1 MFPVAGLNATQQS
14 YADVIFR
21 EFAAVG
27 YPPEVGAAAV
37 VNAYAESALN
47 PSAIGD
53 GGKSV
58 GLFQLHEK
66 GGGAGL
72 TTAQRQ
78 DPVINTRRI
87 IEEAGRAWGFRA
99 IAFTTSDI
107 PTLAAAF
114 STYVERPSD
123 KAGEETRRRA
133 LAQRLFPNGTPTTKW
148 YAQNAPTITQPPAD
162 ARSTYWWVALAALA
176 IVSVATLLGSEDSD
190 HGGQA

>member
-1 MFPVAGLNATQQS
+1 MVPVAGLNATQQS
-14 YADVIFR
+14 YADIIFR

-27 YPPEVGAAAV
+27 YPPEIGAAAV

-47 PSAIGD
+47 PNAVGD

-72 TTAQRQ
+72 TVEQRK

-87 IEEAGRAWGFRA
+87 IEEANRAWSFRA

-107 PTLAAAF
+107 PTIAAAF
-114 STYVERPSD
+114 STYVERPAD
-123 KAGEETRRRA
+123 KAGEEVRRRA
-133 LAQRLFPNGTPTTKW
+133 LAQRLFPNGVGTKW
-148 YAQNAPTITQPPAD
+148 YIQNAPPSPQTQPD
-162 ARSTYWWVALAALA
+162 ARSTYWWLALAGLA
-176 IVSVATLLGSEDSD
+176 IVSVAILRPFGSDN
-190 HGGQA
+190 GGEA